1 MPKLAFASATASTAS
16 LLKSMAVACFCL
28 FDDTPEA
35 KNGDNVGVTK
45 SGTRT
50 STIQPIKSRN
60 KMPNPSLG
68 RKEPDV
74 MQANRVA
81 GISGSNCFHL
91 CKICNN

>member
-1 MPKLAFASATASTAS
+1 
-16 LLKSMAVACFCL
+16 MAVACFCF

-50 STIQPIKSRN
+50 STIQPIKRRN

-91 CKICNN
+91 GFLTMTEAPGTCTVILK